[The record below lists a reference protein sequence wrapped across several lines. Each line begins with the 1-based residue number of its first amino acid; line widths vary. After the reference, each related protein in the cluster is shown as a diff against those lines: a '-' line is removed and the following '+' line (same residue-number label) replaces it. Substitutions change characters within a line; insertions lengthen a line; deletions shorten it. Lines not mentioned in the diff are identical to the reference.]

1 MGIKSKDK
9 GCRDKRSNNNNDDK
23 SSPSASCSASA
34 AMIHGPQSLM
44 VTTDAVNPGGDVGVQ
59 TGSPAPGSPT
69 GYNSGDE
76 YPSVSK
82 ESRPCWTPEQV
93 IDMERRF
100 EKVMRKKGY
109 LLMKMGDDGACL
121 FRAVADQ
128 VYADEEMHS
137 LVRRLCCDYMTK
149 NSDYFSQY
157 VTEDFNQ
164 YVMRKRR
171 EHIQGNHVELQALS
185 ELFGRPIEVYHYSSE
200 PINIFQSG
208 SEFEEPNNLPLE
220 VQEPIRISYHTPG
233 VVDCGHY
240 NSVRPS
246 RPGMFKP
253 KVCPLIHF
261 TPPQVVETAMRNSE
275 ADALEKAML
284 EDKIRATDWEATNEA
299 LEEQVARESYLEW
312 VRETEK
318 RRKRSRHGHGSRD
331 LDHSVASSSTVTN
344 TLAVDSSQGMLPKAG
359 GSRGTSPQSFFD
371 NNEGSR
377 RHRHFAEEEEE
388 DKSREG
394 GHSKTGPRSPS
405 ALYYQEVPTE
415 PETEREILARV
426 LLASRQEYLDSLKAR
441 KRASPSP
448 NQGSRSPKQ
457 ANRGSTPPPSSSR
470 MSWRRQ
476 PPCIRLT
483 TIQWNIP
490 LNILNFKMDF
500 QVKFQC
506 IHEEY
511 PRTYIK

>member
-9 GCRDKRSNNNNDDK
+9 GINRDKRCNNNSNDER
-23 SSPSASCSASA
+23 SSPPPSSCSTAAS
-34 AMIHGPQSLM
+34 MIHGPQSLL
-44 VTTDAVNPGGDVGVQ
+44 VPTDAVNTAGDVGVLVGIPS
-59 TGSPAPGSPT
+59 GSRSPVGGPGSPT

-76 YPSVSK
+76 YPSVSSK
-82 ESRPCWTPEQV
+82 QSRSVWAPEQV
-93 IDMERRF
+93 IEMERRF
-100 EKVMRKKGY
+100 EKIMRKKGF
-109 LLMKMGDDGACL
+109 LIMPMGEDGACL

-128 VYADEEMHS
+128 VYGDEEMHS

-164 YVMRKRR
+164 YVLRKRR
-171 EHIQGNHVELQALS
+171 DNIQGNHVELQALS
-185 ELFGRPIEVYHYSSE
+185 ELFARPIEVYHYSSE

-208 SEFEEPNNLPLE
+208 SEFDEANNMPLE

-233 VVDCGHY
+233 IVDCGHY

-253 KVCPLIHF
+253 KVCPMIHF
-261 TPPQVVETAMRNSE
+261 TPPQVVETAIRNSE

-331 LDHSVASSSTVTN
+331 LEHSVASSSTVTN
-344 TLAVDSSQGMLPKAG
+344 TLSISPDPMQGIPKAG
-359 GSRGTSPQSFFD
+359 GSRAVSSPHSFFD
-371 NNEGSR
+371 SNNGPRLRSQSFPEG
-377 RHRHFAEEEEE
+377 EEETSIN
-388 DKSREG
+388 SRDNSINTKCG
-394 GHSKTGPRSPS
+394 NRSPKCPRSPS

-426 LLASRQEYLDSLKAR
+426 LLASRQEYLDSLKSRRR
-441 KRASPSP
+441 KSPSP
-448 NQGSRSPKQ
+448 SPSNGGSRSPKH
-457 ANRGSTPPPSSSR
+457 ANRGSTPPPASSSR
-470 MSWRRQ
+470 MS
-476 PPCIRLT
+476 
-483 TIQWNIP
+483 
-490 LNILNFKMDF
+490 
-500 QVKFQC
+500 
-506 IHEEY
+506 
-511 PRTYIK
+511 